1 VLDIGWLTI
10 FSGSTQQFTI
20 GLAMIMLIFD
30 CALFSFLIYYLDS
43 VLPTDDS
50 PKRHPLFFF
59 QAFSQQQYSIM
70 PEDQDDTETMNEN
83 MEQEHGNLDEAD
95 IVLNHMSKK
104 WSGGNLAV
112 DNLNFRAYRGQVNRI
127 LKNHHKFDLT
137 KKLLKLPDFNN
148 HLS

>member
-1 VLDIGWLTI
+1 VLDLGWLDI

-30 CALFSFLIYYLDS
+30 CTLFSFLIYYLES

-59 QAFSQQQYSIM
+59 QAFSQNQSSIM
-70 PEDQDDTETMNEN
+70 PEDQDDSETMNEN
-83 MEQEHGNLDEAD
+83 MEQEHGTLDDAD

-104 WSGGNLAV
+104 FSGGNLAV

-127 LKNHHKFDLT
+127 I
-137 KKLLKLPDFNN
+137 KKPSQILI
-148 HLS
+148 